1 MKRTLSTNLFRL
13 LCCAVIMLALAA
25 SMISVPVFAASN
37 GIYIAMATPHY
48 RHPVTGVIEDA
59 GGDSSAV
66 LGQSMTESA
75 TYRRALVEVDSAGQ
89 TYITVRL
96 QLMDNIENPVFQVDG
111 AAVNATLMQEDYT
124 NNTADYRMRV
134 GSENSVIR
142 CSMYVVAMGRQ
153 VVFYITVSNLQAG
166 SGDFVTSITVDPQQQ
181 ASTPA
186 GNTPAAEQTP
196 AAATPEAT
204 PAAETEA
211 PDPDTGSGGLEEFDA
226 SGNKVGAEAETH
238 AAGSAV
244 WWIVGGLA
252 VAAAGFS
259 VWFFGFFRRK
269 KQ

>member
-1 MKRTLSTNLFRL
+1 
-13 LCCAVIMLALAA
+13 
-25 SMISVPVFAASN
+25 
-37 GIYIAMATPHY
+37 
-48 RHPVTGVIEDA
+48 
-59 GGDSSAV
+59 
-66 LGQSMTESA
+66 
-75 TYRRALVEVDSAGQ
+75 
-89 TYITVRL
+89 
-96 QLMDNIENPVFQVDG
+96 
-111 AAVNATLMQEDYT
+111 
-124 NNTADYRMRV
+124 MRV

-166 SGDFVTSITVDPQQQ
+166 SGDFVTSITIDPQQQ

-204 PAAETEA
+204 PAAEAEA